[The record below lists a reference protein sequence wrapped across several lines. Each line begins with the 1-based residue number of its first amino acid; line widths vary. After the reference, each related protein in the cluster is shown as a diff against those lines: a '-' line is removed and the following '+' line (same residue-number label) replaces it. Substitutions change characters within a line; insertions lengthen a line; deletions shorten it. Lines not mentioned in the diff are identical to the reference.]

1 MKAQLVKFAMV
12 IGLATLAFA
21 FVPEAAYAARDVV
34 TQCAKLERKVAKQ
47 TFQVKRLM
55 KKKSTRRVSAGAIKA
70 LKQAKRRF
78 AAACEEN
85 VCADMNKAIC
95 ESAGGEF
102 CIALVRPRTFD
113 SIADMVKAGG
123 VFMYAG
129 SCSDELNFGAPGIM
143 NGGN

>member
-1 MKAQLVKFAMV
+1 MKAQLVKIGMV

-34 TQCAKLERKVAKQ
+34 TQCAKLERKVAKH

-55 KKKSTRRVSAGAIKA
+55 KKSNRRVSGSAIKA
-70 LKQAKRRF
+70 LKQAKRKF
-78 AAACEEN
+78 SAACEAN

-95 ESAGGEF
+95 NSVGGDF
-102 CIALVRPRTFD
+102 CIQVVRPRTFD

-129 SCSDELNFGAPGIM
+129 SCSDEFNFGAPGIL